1 MESVKFMKKIMK
13 TILKVL
19 GIILAIAVVLSVV
32 VYFTVLQYPNLKE
45 DPKVGKWYRLSTSE
59 MKSSEGKEYHA
70 LFKKGSE
77 NNVLVY
83 FAGGGVSVDEK
94 TARNDTYN
102 TVLVW
107 PDMLAN
113 TTMNM
118 GGLATNIDGN
128 PLKGWTVIMFPY
140 ATGDFHCG
148 TGEFR
153 YTDKDGKEK
162 ILYHNGYINFTEAM
176 DLVMEKAG
184 VSDPENV
191 IVTGYSA
198 GGWGASILAEDVFA
212 KYFPKAKNKTVLVD
226 SSVALFDDWKDTAI
240 NVWKTPQHIT
250 DRINSNNITL
260 DVLTALHNDIP
271 EANILFDCSTRDGS
285 LAQVQRYFSTKEI
298 DETTGEMPVNEDD
311 GDAFQKT
318 LKEFVLKLKEQA
330 DAHVYI
336 FDGKPWYE
344 EGNNLTSH
352 TIISVP
358 YVFER
363 QNDFDKS
370 VCEWLI
376 DAQNGTYA
384 DYGIELL
391 DKTYEK
397 IAD

>member
-1 MESVKFMKKIMK
+1 
-13 TILKVL
+13 
-19 GIILAIAVVLSVV
+19 
-32 VYFTVLQYPNLKE
+32 
-45 DPKVGKWYRLSTSE
+45 
-59 MKSSEGKEYHA
+59 
-70 LFKKGSE
+70 
-77 NNVLVY
+77 
-83 FAGGGVSVDEK
+83 
-94 TARNDTYN
+94 
-102 TVLVW
+102 
-107 PDMLAN
+107 
-113 TTMNM
+113 
-118 GGLATNIDGN
+118 
-128 PLKGWTVIMFPY
+128 MFPY

-212 KYFPKAKNKTVLVD
+212 KYFPNAKNKTVLVD